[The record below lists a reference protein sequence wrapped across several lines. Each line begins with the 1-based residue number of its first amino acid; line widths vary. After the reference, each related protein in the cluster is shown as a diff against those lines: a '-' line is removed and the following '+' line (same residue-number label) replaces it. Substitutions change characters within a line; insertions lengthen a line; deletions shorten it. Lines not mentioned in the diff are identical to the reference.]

1 MCETLISEGY
11 CHRMLQNF
19 VAAIS
24 CGRRAEEIIIGS
36 HGEQSLQY
44 TLNIERE
51 ELWLKNKGMLGR
63 VLIL

>member
-1 MCETLISEGY
+1 
-11 CHRMLQNF
+11 MLQNF
-19 VAAIS
+19 VAAIG

-44 TLNIERE
+44 TINIERE
-51 ELWLKNKGMLGR
+51 ELWLKTKAMLGR